1 MNLFYVYICLF
12 KRWREVIIFWHSK
25 HARVFCNFFHD
36 WKNVLI
42 NVKVLWQM
50 KRRDRNI
57 EDQQTNQ
64 ETTTLFLASFDQ
76 AILTCNEDQMYPK
89 SWWSK

>member
-1 MNLFYVYICLF
+1 
-12 KRWREVIIFWHSK
+12 
-25 HARVFCNFFHD
+25 
-36 WKNVLI
+36 
-42 NVKVLWQM
+42 M

-64 ETTTLFLASFDQ
+64 EKTTLFLASFDQ

-89 SWWSK
+89 S